1 VPTVT
6 LHLEDGK
13 LAGLTDRDKKNYAK
27 WRGRIEIMGPKESL
41 IFSWKEPR
49 SGPFHRRHFAMLGAL
64 FNAQEQFLD
73 EDQFRKW
80 GEGGAGFADLCP
92 GPKGKPIAVV
102 RSIAYD
108 KLDQKEFEPIHE
120 AVFKFYRTEY
130 ARRHLWPHLSDQQT
144 AEMIDVIL
152 MEFENGR

>member
-1 VPTVT
+1 MPTVT
-6 LHLEDGK
+6 LHRGDDGK
-13 LAGLTDRDKKNYAK
+13 LCGLSDRDRKNYAK
-27 WRGRIEIMGPKESL
+27 WRQRIETIGPKESL

-49 SGPFHRRHFAMLGAL
+49 SGAYHGRHFAMLDAI
-64 FNAQEQFLD
+64 FDSQEQFID

-92 GPKGKPIAVV
+92 GPTGKPIAMV
-102 RSIAYD
+102 RSISYE

-130 ARRHLWPHLSDQQT
+130 ARRYLWPHLTDAQT
-144 AEMIDVIL
+144 AEMMDVIL
-152 MEFENGR
+152 MEFA